1 MLGRI
6 LRELRDGRGFALLRG
21 MPTDEFDF
29 GDLEK
34 LYWGM
39 CTHLGIGITQN
50 SEAGLIHYITDCKLR
65 PQEGARVLE
74 KPGIVKLHVDL
85 SDCAGLFC
93 VRQAP
98 DDPPSMVA
106 SSMTVYNEILRQHPE
121 YLPRLYRGF
130 PWDRKSPYLNEEPPS
145 SYFNIPAYSAMNG
158 VVTCRF
164 HPGWIRSGLD
174 QTGQALTD
182 GGSEMF
188 DFIAEV
194 ALANSYPYP
203 FHQGDVAWVN
213 NYTVFHGRAAFDP
226 VVEESGRRVLLRL
239 WLDGRR
245 TTGRQTPHTSS
256 TSSGWGPRVAPSRIY
271 FVVAIEIVMH
281 SGFLRGTDRR
291 VLLFVQRKPV
301 LLHLALAFRGPSNHD
316 GTLRRKERI
325 VVDQDRSPGNIG
337 PVLAI
342 PAAMHIE
349 AVTQRCPQFHIVSG
363 HVAAARS
370 PGACNGM
377 SVRIEMIV
385 FDQRGRRI
393 VSHPVPQPIV
403 LTMMNEIVVNLVTH
417 AGSQEDAP
425 MGKSGDL
432 TVVHLQTV
440 V

>member
-1 MLGRI
+1 VTPHRQPVTDASAWKPEDLDRDPSWNFTLTDAHRDELAEALKQVNGRGLRFAEIRQKDFPLPTLSDMLGRI

-50 SEAGLIHYITDCKLR
+50 SEAGLIHYITDGKLR

-74 KPGIVKLHVDL
+74 KPGIVNLHVDL

-145 SYFNIPAYSAMNG
+145 SYFNIPAYSAMDG

-226 VVEESGRRVLLRL
+226 VVEESGSRVLLRL
-239 WLDGRR
+239 WLDLPNVRR
-245 TTGRQTPHTSS
+245 FADEVRVRYGAVRHGKMGWTADELLADKHLTPHRRRQDGVPESPHQGSISS
-256 TSSGWGPRVAPSRIY
+256 
-271 FVVAIEIVMH
+271 
-281 SGFLRGTDRR
+281 
-291 VLLFVQRKPV
+291 
-301 LLHLALAFRGPSNHD
+301 
-316 GTLRRKERI
+316 
-325 VVDQDRSPGNIG
+325 SP
-337 PVLAI
+337 
-342 PAAMHIE
+342 
-349 AVTQRCPQFHIVSG
+349 
-363 HVAAARS
+363 
-370 PGACNGM
+370 
-377 SVRIEMIV
+377 
-385 FDQRGRRI
+385 
-393 VSHPVPQPIV
+393 
-403 LTMMNEIVVNLVTH
+403 
-417 AGSQEDAP
+417 
-425 MGKSGDL
+425 
-432 TVVHLQTV
+432 
-440 V
+440 